1 MSADWLLG
9 RSTEAPL
16 LGGYGPV
23 PGEVAL
29 RLLAEAGWQRIVYD
43 PLTGALLDVG
53 STVHD
58 PPAALCRFILTRD
71 GGCTQ
76 PICGTAR
83 VDLDHNVSFPHGPT
97 SAANLRSR
105 CRHHHRGKQHPD
117 WQARVRPDGQIDW
130 ITPVDESLARF
141 AHRPVRSSGRGRPCD
156 APGLSAAGHAYPEH
170 QPDLR
175 PGSGTRPRPDPHIGP
190 DPPPDT
196 NDSEGDPP
204 PF

>member
-1 MSADWLLG
+1 
-9 RSTEAPL
+9 
-16 LGGYGPV
+16 V

-97 SAANLRSR
+97 SAGNLRSR
-105 CRHHHRGKQHPD
+105 CRHHHRAKQHPD
-117 WQARVRPDGQIDW
+117 WQARVRPDGWIDW
-130 ITPVDESLARF
+130 VTPT
-141 AHRPVRSSGRGRPCD
+141 
-156 APGLSAAGHAYPEH
+156 GHSYPEH
-170 QPDLR
+170 EPDLR
-175 PGSGTRPRPDPHIGP
+175 PAPSTRPRTDPHIGF
-190 DPPPDT
+190 DPPPET
-196 NDSEGDPP
+196 DPP
-204 PF
+204 F